1 MKFSF
6 FEMWEGIK
14 NCCALLFDLLQLD
27 VKNNWC
33 ILLFD
38 SLQLDIKNNGV
49 YYYFIYYN

>member
-1 MKFSF
+1 MR
-6 FEMWEGIK
+6 EQIK
-14 NCCALLFDLLQLD
+14 NWCVLLFDLLQLD

-33 ILLFD
+33 VLLFD